1 MRQFKIY
8 IALFLFLVTAQCSL
22 GQDLK
27 LWYTKPAVKWTEAL
41 PIGNGRI
48 GAMLFGGVGKDRI
61 QFNEDTLWSDY
72 PRDYNRKGAYKYLD
86 TIRQLLFESKQREA
100 EDLAGKEFMGL
111 KSDAGKKEAWMNDVL
126 SLKGVNG
133 NLALESFDDNQW
145 KIMTVPSWNGW
156 EAEGFEGLD
165 GAVWLRIRIEI
176 PSSWIGKDL
185 VLDLNRI
192 RDYDRTYVNGKLVG
206 SQDNTEP
213 RKYIISKD
221 LLHAGSNLIAVQVLN
236 FNDKGGISGYKDTT
250 RHIAIYPQGE
260 ERSMISLNGKWKYF
274 VQNDNPP
281 PVGEYEASYQ
291 PFGDLWLQFDSTKKI
306 EDYKRS
312 LDIQNALSTTSYTQD
327 GIEYKREYFVSQ
339 PNQVLVV
346 HLTASKKGALNFSAS
361 LSSPHKYS
369 SVRQVDDHT
378 LALSVQVKNGALKGE
393 SYLLVQAPGG
403 KIVVNNGELSITN
416 ADEAT
421 LYLSA
426 GTNYKNYKDVTGNP
440 AAICKSALEGLA
452 GKSYEQVKHAHIKEY
467 QQYFNAFS
475 ISFGKSANEFL
486 PTAERIEKFPSSN
499 DPAFV
504 ALYIQYGRYLLISSS
519 RPGTR
524 PANLQGIWND
534 LLNPPWGSKYTT
546 NINLEMNYWPA
557 ELLNMSPMA
566 QPLFEMIKELS
577 ISGKETAKEYYNA
590 PGWVLH
596 HNTDLWRGTAPINAS
611 NHGIWVSGGAWLCHH
626 LWEHYLFTYDT
637 AFLRTTGYPIM
648 KEAALFF
655 NSYLVKDPVTGYLI
669 SGPSNSPEQGGLVMG
684 PTMDHEIIRDLF
696 KNVIESAKI
705 LNVDQQLQTTLQD
718 KYSKIAPLKIG
729 RYGQLQEWMK
739 DVDDTANKHR
749 HISHL
754 WALYPGNEINW
765 EDNPEFVKA
774 ARQSLIYRGDAATG
788 WSLAWKINC
797 WARFKEG
804 DHAFRLIQ
812 MLLGPSNGGEG
823 SYPNMFDAHPPFQID
838 GNFGGSAG
846 IGELLVQS
854 HTKYVDIL
862 PALPSSLPNGEVKG
876 ICARGAFVLNMK
888 WVNGKLQHLS
898 VISKAGVPLWLRY
911 NGKVINMTT
920 SKNMTYQFDGA
931 LNKL

>member
-1 MRQFKIY
+1 MRHSKLY
-8 IALFLFLVTAQCSL
+8 ITLLLPFVTLQYSFA
-22 GQDLK
+22 QDLK

-48 GAMLFGGVGKDRI
+48 GAMIFDGVGKDRI
-61 QFNEDTLWSDY
+61 QFNEETLWSDY
-72 PRDYNRKGAYKYLD
+72 PRDYNHQGAYKYLD
-86 TIRQLLFESKQREA
+86 TIRQLLFEGKQKEA
-100 EDLAGKEFMGL
+100 EDLAGREFMGL
-111 KSDAGKKEAWMNDVL
+111 KTDAGKRELWMNDVL
-126 SLKGVNG
+126 ALKGMNG
-133 NLALESFDDNQW
+133 SPFLENFNDDQW
-145 KIMTVPSWNGW
+145 KSMTVPSYDGW
-156 EAEGFEGLD
+156 EAVGFEGLD
-165 GAVWLRIRIEI
+165 GAVWLRRRFNI
-176 PSSWIGKDL
+176 PASWLGKDL

-192 RDYDRTYVNGKLVG
+192 RDFDRTYVNGKLVG
-206 SQDNTEP
+206 SQDNTEA
-213 RKYIISKD
+213 RKYIIPKD
-221 LLHAGSNLIAVQVLN
+221 LLHAGSNAIAIQVLN
-236 FNDKGGISGYKDTT
+236 FNDKGGVTGYKDTS
-250 RHIAIYPQGE
+250 RHIGIYPQGE
-260 ERSMISLNGKWKYF
+260 ERSIISLHGQWKYYI
-274 VQNDNPP
+274 QNDNPP
-281 PVGEYEASYQ
+281 PIGDYQASYQ

-306 EDYKRS
+306 DNYKRE
-312 LDIQNALSTTSYTQD
+312 LDIENALAATSYVQD
-327 GIEYKREYFVSQ
+327 GVEFKREYFVSQ

-346 HLTASKKGALNFSAS
+346 HLTASKKGALNFGAL

-369 SVRQVDDHT
+369 TIRQVDDHT
-378 LALSVQVKNGALKGE
+378 IALSLQVKNGALKGE
-393 SYLLVQAPGG
+393 SYLLVQVPQG
-403 KIVVNNGELSITN
+403 KIKIDNGKISVTN

-426 GTNYKNYKDVTGNP
+426 GTNYKNYKDITADP
-440 AAICKSALEGLA
+440 AAICLSALKGLA
-452 GKSYEQVKHAHIKEY
+452 GKTYEQVKQAHIKEY
-467 QQYFNAFS
+467 RQYFDSFS
-475 ISFGKSANEFL
+475 ISFGKDSNEAL
-486 PTAERIEKFPSSN
+486 PTDERIVKFPSSN

-557 ELLNMSPMA
+557 ESLNMSPMA

-577 ISGKETAKEYYNA
+577 VSGKETAKEYYNA

-626 LWEHYLFTYDT
+626 LWEHYLFTHDT
-637 AFLRTTGYPIM
+637 VFLRQVGYPLM
-648 KEAALFF
+648 KDAAYFF

-696 KNVIESAKI
+696 KNVIEASKI
-705 LNVDQQLQTTLQD
+705 LRVDQLLRGALQD

-729 RYGQLQEWMK
+729 KYGQLQEWMQ
-739 DVDDTANKHR
+739 DVDDTSNKHR

-765 EDNPEFVKA
+765 EENPGMVKA

-804 DHAFRLIQ
+804 DHAFKLIQ

-862 PALPSSLPNGEVKG
+862 PALPAVLPNGEVQG

-888 WVNGKLQHLS
+888 WADGKLQHLS
-898 VISKAGVPLWLRY
+898 VHSKAGVPLLLRY
-911 NGKVINMTT
+911 NGKVINILTT
-920 SKNMTYQFDGA
+920 KNTTYEFDGA